1 MSEQLLKYKPHIS
14 NFELF
19 SKRILTKNLNPGI
32 FCGGCGGRGGGG
44 GGGGESRWL
53 KGVGR
58 VMSTRAVKVFILVPD
73 TSSRPV
79 CHNCKVL

>member
-44 GGGGESRWL
+44 GGEQVAERGGEGYEHKSCESFHSCT
-53 KGVGR
+53 GYI
-58 VMSTRAVKVFILVPD
+58 VKTCL
-73 TSSRPV
+73 S
-79 CHNCKVL
+79 